1 MQLEQTSQVF
11 LLVGLTLPGALPLII
26 DEPDLVDL
34 IDKFWD
40 YFFFFA
46 VGLPL
51 DPGSLMAKFQNF
63 FDSTQISS
71 VELIGS
77 F

>member
-1 MQLEQTSQVF
+1 M
-11 LLVGLTLPGALPLII
+11 GLTIPGALPLII

-40 YFFFFA
+40 YFFFFV

-51 DPGSLMAKFQNF
+51 DPGSLMAMFLNL
-63 FDSTQISS
+63 FDSIKIRS
-71 VELIGS
+71 VELIGV
-77 F
+77 

>member
-1 MQLEQTSQVF
+1 M
-11 LLVGLTLPGALPLII
+11 GLTIPGALPLII

-51 DPGSLMAKFQNF
+51 DPGSLMAMFLNF
-63 FDSTQISS
+63 VDSIQIRS
-71 VELIGS
+71 VELIGVQLIVFLTNS
-77 F
+77 

>member
-1 MQLEQTSQVF
+1 M
-11 LLVGLTLPGALPLII
+11 GLTIPGALPLII

-51 DPGSLMAKFQNF
+51 DPGSLMAMFLNLFESIK
-63 FDSTQISS
+63 IRS
-71 VELIGS
+71 VELIGV
-77 F
+77 

>member
-1 MQLEQTSQVF
+1 M
-11 LLVGLTLPGALPLII
+11 GLTLPGALPLII

-51 DPGSLMAKFQNF
+51 DPGSLMAMFLNF
-63 FDSTQISS
+63 VDSIQIRS
-71 VELIGS
+71 VELIGVQLIVFLTNS
-77 F
+77 